1 MIFPAQHVSIAIEKK
16 PEAVYQFMAEP
27 KNMPKW
33 AAGLAKAE
41 LTKKTDRTWIA
52 NSPMGKV
59 EVTFS
64 PENKFGVV
72 DHDVKLPNGE
82 VNHNPLRILKNGD
95 GSEVV
100 FTLYRLK
107 GVTDADYAK
116 DKAHIEADL
125 KKLKSILE
133 QR

>member
-27 KNMPKW
+27 RNMPKW

-41 LTKKTDRTWIA
+41 MKKKGDVWIA
-52 NSPMGKV
+52 ESPMGAV
-59 EVTFS
+59 EVRFT
-64 PENKFGVV
+64 PENKLGVV
-72 DHDVKLPNGE
+72 DHDVKLPSGE
-82 VNHNPLRILKNGD
+82 VNHNPLRVLKNGE

-107 GVTDADYAK
+107 GVSDADYAK

-133 QR
+133 TK